1 MKVIS
6 IFSDSWYWSWNH
18 TLKSRLKEKKI
29 KLPVMKEFLEFKGY
43 DAIPYASP
51 GSSFSRIVNQY
62 FNKQSKN
69 YVKPKGNISLIFFSG
84 IVRRE
89 EGDNPVSKD
98 WLNYCHDYELFNR
111 WYDKE
116 VNKFLDIVEVWAK
129 EHNQKVIIAGG
140 HTRFDAKYIEGRK
153 NFFLLTEDIIESLVL
168 MYNTWKRLDTPLYG
182 RFKLCRDIVD
192 HKIETWHPDL
202 LNEVHRDLHD
212 FESCQLAKLI
222 LWPDSGHLNIQS
234 YYYLVDWLVDFI
246 EKKLVN

>member
-1 MKVIS
+1 MELEPYFKKQVKRKKDKVTCYERV
-6 IFSDSWYWSWNH
+6 FRV
-18 TLKSRLKEKKI
+18 KRLR
-29 KLPVMKEFLEFKGY
+29 GY
-43 DAIPYASP
+43 TYASP

-62 FNKQSKN
+62 FTKQSKH
-69 YVKPKGNISLIFFSG
+69 YVKPKGSISLIFFSG
-84 IVRRE
+84 IVRRK

-140 HTRFDAKYIEGRK
+140 HTRFDAKYIKGRN
-153 NFFLLTEDIIESLVL
+153 NFFLLTEDIVESLVV
-168 MYNTWKRLDTPLYG
+168 MYNPWKRLDTPLYG
-182 RFKLCRDIVD
+182 RFKLCGDIVD

-202 LNEVHRDLHD
+202 LSEVHRDLHD